1 MGDSPDSIVTMSAD
15 RPNPWMPPGQQ
26 LPPPNSPQ
34 PTHSPAG
41 SSLNYGEVGSRP
53 LSPPT
58 SGPAGGAPR
67 ERGRSLRAAFVG
79 GVVGAVVSAG
89 VAFTTVQLSGENTR
103 TVVVQAPAGTTPT
116 TAPGK
121 VAAPLVTNPETGALE
136 LHSLIDKVWPSVVAI
151 EVGQQ
156 MDGGMVQAL
165 AAGSGVVISADGLIL
180 TNAHVVDTSDTAAG
194 QIDKPVYTIK
204 MGDGTVREA
213 KVLGSAPDFD
223 VALMQLSDTS
233 NLTPIELGNSS
244 QVRVGDDVVAIGNA
258 LGLGDSPTVTKG
270 IVSALNRSLEES
282 AEITL
287 YGLIQTD
294 APINQGNSG
303 GALVDSLGRL
313 IGINSAGIPSA
324 QNIGFAI
331 AIDTIKPLLEDLRAG
346 REVTRTPTA
355 FLGVSVSQT
364 PNGVAIVEVT
374 SGTGAS
380 KAGVEVGD
388 ILKKVGTADISTI
401 EQLGETLRSLPPG
414 TNTSVQVLRDG
425 ELKNLTVQLGTRSS

>member
-1 MGDSPDSIVTMSAD
+1 MSAD

-26 LPPPNSPQ
+26 LPPPNSTQ
-34 PTHSPAG
+34 PANSPA
-41 SSLNYGEVGSRP
+41 SASFNYGEVGSRS
-53 LSPPT
+53 LSPLPG
-58 SGPAGGAPR
+58 GPSSGAPR
-67 ERGRSLRAAFVG
+67 ERGRSLRSALVG

-89 VAFTTVQLSGENTR
+89 VAFATVQLSGESTR
-103 TVVVQAPAGTTPT
+103 TVVVQAPTAT
-116 TAPGK
+116 TATTVPGK
-121 VAAPLVTNPETGALE
+121 VAAPLVTNPETGALD

-151 EVGQQ
+151 EVGRQ

-180 TNAHVVDTSDTAAG
+180 TNAHVVDTSDAFGGRVDAA
-194 QIDKPVYTIK
+194 VYTIK

-233 NLTPIELGNSS
+233 GLTPIELGNSS

-313 IGINSAGIPSA
+313 VGINSAGIPSA

-331 AIDTIKPLLEDLRAG
+331 AIDTIKPLLEDLKAG

-388 ILKKVGTADISTI
+388 ILKKVGTTDISTI

-425 ELKNLTVQLGTRSS
+425 QLKDLTVQLGTRSN

>member
-1 MGDSPDSIVTMSAD
+1 M
-15 RPNPWMPPGQQ
+15 
-26 LPPPNSPQ
+26 
-34 PTHSPAG
+34 
-41 SSLNYGEVGSRP
+41 
-53 LSPPT
+53 
-58 SGPAGGAPR
+58 
-67 ERGRSLRAAFVG
+67 
-79 GVVGAVVSAG
+79 
-89 VAFTTVQLSGENTR
+89 
-103 TVVVQAPAGTTPT
+103 
-116 TAPGK
+116 
-121 VAAPLVTNPETGALE
+121 
-136 LHSLIDKVWPSVVAI
+136 HSLIDKVWPSVVAI

-287 YGLIQTD
+287 YGLIQTE